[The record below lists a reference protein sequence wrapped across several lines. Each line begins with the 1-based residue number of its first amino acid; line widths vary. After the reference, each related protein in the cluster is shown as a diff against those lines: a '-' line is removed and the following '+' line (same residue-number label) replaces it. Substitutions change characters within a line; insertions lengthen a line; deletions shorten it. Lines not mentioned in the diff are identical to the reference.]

1 MLLMKKKNPN
11 NNYFTQET
19 ENYIVQYNNEENVDI
34 KNKIFTDH
42 IYYPLYKLAEN
53 IIHRYKFYYTDEDN
67 LEDLKHEIITVLI
80 EDKLHRFDPSKG
92 SKAYSYLGTIVKR
105 WLIHYNEKNFKN
117 IKRNDDISGYDFEST
132 SNIEIDDDPKI
143 TLSEIFDIFI
153 ELMYLEID
161 ILFQSESD
169 RRAADALLTIFKSRK
184 SIDVFKKKAILIY
197 IKEMTGLPS
206 IHANNAITVF
216 KDKFYELYKYY
227 NSLGFEIVNF
237 ED

>member
-1 MLLMKKKNPN
+1 MKKKNPN